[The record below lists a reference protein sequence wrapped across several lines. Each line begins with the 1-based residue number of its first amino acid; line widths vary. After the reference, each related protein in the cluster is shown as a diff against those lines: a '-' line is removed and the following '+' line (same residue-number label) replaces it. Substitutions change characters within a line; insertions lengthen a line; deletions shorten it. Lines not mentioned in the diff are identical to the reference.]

1 MMIWTV
7 FALMTGAAVM
17 AVLWPLSRRPAA
29 DEDGPDAPFYREQM
43 AEIERDLERGLLSP
57 AEAEAARIEAG
68 RRLLRAMPAGR
79 AASDMVGEPALRR
92 RRAASAVALSAV
104 PLLALALYGAY
115 GSPSLPGQP
124 LSARLQADP
133 QALDMAAAVAHVE
146 AHLAQHPEDGR
157 GWEVIAPVYLRLG
170 RVDEAVKAYAT
181 ALRLLGEDAA
191 RLTNY
196 GEALVQ
202 ASDGMVSADARA
214 AFGRAA
220 SLDPGL
226 AKAHYYLAL
235 AAEQDGDHAAA
246 RSHYATILSSSPPD
260 APWAPLV
267 KERLARLGGEAAQAV
282 AALPAPERNAAIK
295 GMVEGLAAR
304 LDAQGGTPDE
314 WGRLIRSYVVLG
326 EREKAEAALDRA
338 RRSLGQDAAARRQ
351 VDAAAQALGLTA
363 GADRQ
368 PAEGAQPA
376 DVRPQLARESRR

>member
-17 AVLWPLSRRPAA
+17 AVLWPLSRRPAV
-29 DEDGPDAPFYREQM
+29 DQDGPDAQFYREQL

-170 RVDEAVKAYAT
+170 RVDEAVKAYAA
-181 ALRLLGEDAA
+181 ALRLLGEDAV

-235 AAEQDGDHAAA
+235 AAEQDGDHVAA

-267 KERLARLGGEAAQAV
+267 KERLARLGGGEAAQAV

-326 EREKAEAALDRA
+326 EREKAEAALDQA
-338 RRSLGQDAAARRQ
+338 RRSLGRDAAARRQ
-351 VDAAAQALGLTA
+351 GEAAAQALGPPA
-363 GADRQ
+363 GADRP
-368 PAEGAQPA
+368 PA
-376 DVRPQLARESRR
+376 V

>member
-17 AVLWPLSRRPAA
+17 AVLWPLSRWPTT
-29 DEDGPDAPFYREQM
+29 DQGGPDAQFYREQI
-43 AEIERDLERGLLSP
+43 AEIERDRERGLLSP

-68 RRLLRAMPAGR
+68 RRLLRAVPAGR

-124 LSARLQADP
+124 RATRLQADP
-133 QALDMAAAVAHVE
+133 QALDMASAVARVE
-146 AHLAQHPEDGR
+146 AHLARHPEDGR

-181 ALRLLGEDAA
+181 ALRLLGEDAV

-214 AFGRAA
+214 AFGHAA

-267 KERLARLGGEAAQAV
+267 KERFARLGGEAAQAV
-282 AALPAPERNAAIK
+282 VALPAPERNAAIK

-326 EREKAEAALDRA
+326 EREKAEAALDQA

-351 VDAAAQALGLTA
+351 VEAAAQALGLTA

-368 PAEGAQPA
+368 PAQGAQPA

>member
-351 VDAAAQALGLTA
+351 VEAAAQALGLTA

-368 PAEGAQPA
+368 PA